1 MSRRPAG
8 ASLLNPPL
16 SELPRLDGPSARAI
30 APLVGIGGKSA
41 DTVVGLSALR
51 RSRPLALIFASPEL
65 AEGTLAELAGWRR
78 EGALLFVVEEWE
90 VVAGRVGRPDALVL
104 GIRPGPLAEGI
115 SRRLQASGAG
125 E

>member
-1 MSRRPAG
+1 M
-8 ASLLNPPL
+8 
-16 SELPRLDGPSARAI
+16 SELPRLDGARGRAI
-30 APLVGIGGKSA
+30 APLVGIGGKSG
-41 DTVVGLSALR
+41 DTVIGLSALR
-51 RSRPLALIFASPEL
+51 RNRPLALVFASPGL

-115 SRRLQASGAG
+115 QRRLQSLGAG